1 MSAPRAAAGAGAAQR
16 PVLTSV
22 VLQGALYFGKLYDV
36 IYFVLSFLIF
46 LYKGFTLPYPD
57 HIFGMEFT
65 CVRRGQ
71 RGEQRAKRRARK
83 RFPRLGTRRTAC
95 PCTRS
100 KRRSS
105 NEGCVLRMHAHA

>member
-1 MSAPRAAAGAGAAQR
+1 MSSAPLAPRAAAGAAASR

-65 CVRRGQ
+65 YVRRGQ
-71 RGEQRAKRRARK
+71 RGEPAWR
-83 RFPRLGTRRTAC
+83 
-95 PCTRS
+95 
-100 KRRSS
+100 
-105 NEGCVLRMHAHA
+105 